1 MSRKLT
7 YGTLGALLG
16 ISAYRKLDTNSRL
29 LPLLVAVL
37 LAINVIKWIVFGR
50 LREFEIRNLR
60 HNIQYTLW
68 EFCFTGILYYVKA
81 TSRQGP
87 QFVLK
92 FAGLFACV
100 LLLKCFHYLASE
112 RASNSVDVFCSHST
126 NRPRWILMFSAN
138 DYLVT
143 RFAFGLILLLWIDG
157 LLILKFL
164 SELSKHLIEENIL
177 LGIFGFEILH
187 MAPLIT
193 LTLLKFALNCHHRL
207 CGCQYNEQIEFV
219 AEFVA
224 NLVRFVLVVVFAVIF
239 LYLYTF
245 PLHILPS
252 SYLLLRVLVDRLRA
266 LLNYHK
272 KQLKLEKLLSIPS
285 SDQGNCTI
293 CLCDDDGEWREL
305 KCRHQYHHDCLR
317 HWMLMSPLCPVCRS
331 PI

>member
-7 YGTLGALLG
+7 YGALGALLG

-29 LPLLVAVL
+29 LPLLVAAL
-37 LAINVIKWIVFGR
+37 IAINVVKWIVFGR

-68 EFCFTGILYYVKA
+68 EFCFTGFLYYSKA
-81 TSRQGP
+81 TSRTGP
-87 QFVLK
+87 QFVFK

-112 RASNSVDVFCSHST
+112 RANNSVDLFCLHES
-126 NRPRWILMFSAN
+126 NKPRWLLMFKAN
-138 DYLVT
+138 DFQVT
-143 RFAFGLILLLWIDG
+143 RFAFGLILLLCIDG
-157 LLILKFL
+157 LLISKFI
-164 SELSKHLIEENIL
+164 SELSKHLIEDNIL

-193 LTLLKFALNCHHRL
+193 LTLLKFALNCHSRL
-207 CGCQYNEQIEFV
+207 CESPYNEQFEFV
-219 AEFVA
+219 AEFLA
-224 NLVRFVLVVVFAVIF
+224 NLVRFVLVVVFAIIF

-272 KQLKLEKLLSIPS
+272 KQLKLEKLPLCTSCNHE
-285 SDQGNCTI
+285 NCTI
-293 CLCDDDGEWREL
+293 CLSDDDGEWREL
-305 KCRHQYHHDCLR
+305 KCQHHYHHECLR
-317 HWMLMSPLCPVCRS
+317 QWMLMSLLCPVCRS